1 MSAVSRRTCVY
12 VLAVSQA
19 PVAAGG
25 GLPGCV
31 FLSSFEA
38 FFSFGVSPGREGRSS
53 QGPHSPIRAGCCK
66 RDVGF
71 LIGSWRLR

>member
-25 GLPGCV
+25 GLPGCM

-38 FFSFGVSPGREGRSS
+38 FFLSACSRGERADLHKAPIPPFALAAASVMLVS
-53 QGPHSPIRAGCCK
+53 
-66 RDVGF
+66 
-71 LIGSWRLR
+71 